1 MIAPATLAKH
11 WALKSPVQIGTM
23 DVAERFKGAKE
34 KTPEGIERVMA
45 VCGSAICRE
54 TSSIAKTLPMQ

>member
-34 KTPEGIERVMA
+34 KTPASIERVMA
-45 VCGSAICRE
+45 VFGSAMCGQA
-54 TSSIAKTLPMQ
+54 SKALPTK

>member
-23 DVAERFKGAKE
+23 DLAKRFKGIEE
-34 KTPEGIERVMA
+34 KTPEGIGRVMA
-45 VCGSAICRE
+45 VFGSGVCPRLRAIAE
-54 TSSIAKTLPMQ
+54 ALPRK